1 MLSRRSFALTLA
13 AAALPAWAKPKQMRI
28 VVPYPAGGPLDAC
41 SRLLADKLKTKL
53 GRIIV
58 ENRPGAAGA
67 RGMLEVKNAQ
77 PNGQSLVV
85 GALATLV
92 VNPLMFNDLPYRPQ
106 DFETVCLLSDTPNV
120 LIMTPATM
128 KKRGINSA
136 EDFIDFVKKHP
147 NQLNCASG
155 GTGSAGHIANALLN
169 TRGLKTVHVPYAG
182 AMAAQL
188 SLLSAETDI
197 MFDNFASAR
206 PAIEDSRV
214 RVLAQTSR
222 TADKRIPAPTLSSLG
237 IDCDISTW
245 FGLMAP
251 KGTPTEIRENLFKEI
266 CLTLESNETM
276 HTFERLSGGAK
287 LLGPQEFNEWIQ
299 NEQVK
304 YRSFLSVLKI

>member
-1 MLSRRSFALTLA
+1 MKNITRFT
-13 AAALPAWAKPKQMRI
+13 AAALAICSVLAVTGCDEQQEMSSSAPTSSNSPAQ
-28 VVPYPAGGPLDAC
+28 
-41 SRLLADKLKTKL
+41 
-53 GRIIV
+53 
-58 ENRPGAAGA
+58 
-67 RGMLEVKNAQ
+67 
-77 PNGQSLVV
+77 
-85 GALATLV
+85 AT
-92 VNPLMFNDLPYRPQ
+92 
-106 DFETVCLLSDTPNV
+106 TSG
-120 LIMTPATM
+120 TPATM

-206 PAIEDSRV
+206 SAIEDGRV

-276 HTFERLSGGAK
+276 HTFERLSVVAE
-287 LLGPQEFNEWIQ
+287 LLGTQEFNEWIQ